1 MKRNVLAA
9 ALLMVFVAAPAGAQI
24 EKPIRWT
31 WITTSCETWNCA
43 AAALVLANGD
53 KHVIVLPT
61 GNDERPWLILKRVEE
76 GSIYIPADEPY
87 GCEVFANVTD
97 AGSRFTA
104 MDGCHG
110 PMMLNVPDGRAVVL
124 SLHECGDQSKKRR
137 AMR

>member
-1 MKRNVLAA
+1 MKRTMLAA
-9 ALLMVFVAAPAGAQI
+9 ALTLFAAVAVQAQT

-31 WITTSCETWNCA
+31 WIATSCENWNCA

-53 KHVIVLPT
+53 KQVIALPT
-61 GNDERPWLILKRVEE
+61 GNDDRPWLILKRVEE
-76 GSIYIPADEPY
+76 GAIYIPDDEPY

-110 PMMLNVPDGRAVVL
+110 PMMMNVPDGRAVVVSL
-124 SLHECGDQSKKRR
+124 SKCDDQKSKRR
-137 AMR
+137 AVR